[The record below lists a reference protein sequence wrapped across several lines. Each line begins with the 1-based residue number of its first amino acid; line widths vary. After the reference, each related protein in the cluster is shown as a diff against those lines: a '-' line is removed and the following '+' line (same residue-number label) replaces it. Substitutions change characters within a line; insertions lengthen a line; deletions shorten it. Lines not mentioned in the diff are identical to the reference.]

1 MPVLTPSER
10 TQIEAAVAAAERRT
24 VARFAVVVAHA
35 SDEYGPYPMLWA
47 AMIALIVGNI
57 VALAWP
63 ALGTWWIVAVQA
75 ALFIVA
81 DLLLHLTPMRYRLV
95 PSRIKKSHATKLARL
110 EFAALVHDRNPNEI
124 GLLLFVSE
132 AERHVE
138 IIADRGIDE
147 RVDQAAWDK
156 IVADFVASV
165 AAGTVAPALTA
176 AIAACATILETHYP
190 ATGGTTGSGTVTE
203 L

>member
-1 MPVLTPSER
+1 MPGLTSSER
-10 TQIEAAVAAAERRT
+10 TQVEAAVAAAERRT

-47 AMIALIVGNI
+47 AMIALVVGDI
-57 VALAWP
+57 VALACP

-75 ALFIVA
+75 ALFVAA
-81 DLLLHLTPMRYRLV
+81 DLLLHLKGVRYRLV
-95 PSRIKKSHATKLARL
+95 PSRIKKSHARKLARL
-110 EFAALVHDRNPNEI
+110 EFAALVHDRGPGDV

-138 IIADRGIDE
+138 ILTDRGIDE

-156 IVADFVASV
+156 IVGDFVASV
-165 AAGTVAPALTA
+165 AAGAVVPALA
-176 AIAACATILETHYP
+176 EAIAACAGILEKHYP
-190 ATGGTTGSGTVTE
+190 ATGGAAGSGTMTE

>member
-1 MPVLTPSER
+1 MT
-10 TQIEAAVAAAERRT
+10 AA
-24 VARFAVVVAHA
+24 
-35 SDEYGPYPMLWA
+35 
-47 AMIALIVGNI
+47 
-57 VALAWP
+57 
-63 ALGTWWIVAVQA
+63 
-75 ALFIVA
+75 
-81 DLLLHLTPMRYRLV
+81 
-95 PSRIKKSHATKLARL
+95 
-110 EFAALVHDRNPNEI
+110 PNEI

-138 IIADRGIDE
+138 ILADRGIEE

-176 AIAACATILETHYP
+176 AIGACATILETHYP
-190 ATGGTTGSGTVTE
+190 ATGGATGSGTVTE